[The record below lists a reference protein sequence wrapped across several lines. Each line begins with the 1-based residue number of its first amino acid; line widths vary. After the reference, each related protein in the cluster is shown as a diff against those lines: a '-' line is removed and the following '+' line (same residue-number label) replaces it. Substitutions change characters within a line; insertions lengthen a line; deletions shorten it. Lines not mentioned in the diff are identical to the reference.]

1 MWQTKEFNQVAG
13 ILVIL
18 VAAYYALGA
27 YENYLNIK
35 EMKQGNKNGQ

>member
-1 MWQTKEFNQVAG
+1 MWQTKEFKQVAG
-13 ILVIL
+13 ILVIF

-35 EMKQGNKNGQ
+35 QMKQPKSDG